1 MTIAGSYELEN
12 TMGSQNAALSSQN
25 FPFDKQYIRKWVFY
39 THLCLGASQKK
50 TLGDFKWPFVS
61 NNTYNVVILECF
73 NVQS

>member
-39 THLCLGASQKK
+39 TRLSKFMSRRFPKK
-50 TLGDFKWPFVS
+50 DTWSFQMTL
-61 NNTYNVVILECF
+61 TQML
-73 NVQS
+73 